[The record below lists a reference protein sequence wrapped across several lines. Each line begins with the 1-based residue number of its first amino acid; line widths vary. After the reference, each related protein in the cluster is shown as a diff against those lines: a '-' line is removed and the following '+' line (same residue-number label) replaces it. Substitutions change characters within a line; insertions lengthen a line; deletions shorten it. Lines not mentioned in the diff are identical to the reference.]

1 MDQYWRGRSPAV
13 LWTFMLFAI
22 GYAWLM
28 YTYSPL
34 TGEIRL
40 DGAIAVVL
48 GLYLCSHPA
57 SNVLDLL
64 FEEGGARRSP
74 DADRRTIPWYF
85 LNLMLLIVGW
95 FVVWTGLTCFTTE
108 SGIRSVP
115 GTTPSYEDE
124 TDGSAPALTGWSGIT
139 RRRG

>member
-13 LWTFMLFAI
+13 LWTFMLLAI
-22 GYAWLM
+22 GYAGLM

-64 FEEGGARRSP
+64 FEEGGVRRSAS
-74 DADRRTIPWYF
+74 ADQRGILWYL
-85 LNLMLLIVGW
+85 LNLLLLIVGW

-108 SGIRSVP
+108 SSVRSVP
-115 GTTPSYEDE
+115 GTTPSIQEDE
-124 TDGSAPALTGWSGIT
+124 TDGAVPGLSRWPG
-139 RRRG
+139 